1 MHLDDSGRFIVLVC
15 ELNGKKFTLVNI
27 YLPNT
32 KQLSFLKKVWKK
44 VSTMKQGHVIMCG
57 DFNVVP
63 NRELDV
69 SNQTKHSRSRSTLNG
84 FISSSGLYDVW
95 RCQHSSEKDYTFYSN
110 VHHMHSRID
119 LFLVDKFILQQIT
132 KSDLHCITWSDHA
145 PISVVVGDRCAETR
159 ANRWRNDIFTL
170 SQPQNL
176 AKSEKAIK
184 DFFFP
189 SMPPRWAILSRYGTH
204 IRFTW
209 EVCLYRWV
217 QEQRDRDL
225 KSWMTY

>member
-15 ELNGKKFTLVNI
+15 ELNGKILILVNI

-44 VSTMKQGHVIMCG
+44 VSAMRQGHVIMCG

-69 SNQTKHSRSRSTLNG
+69 SSQTKHLRSRSTLNG

-95 RCQHSSEKDYTFYSN
+95 RCQHLSEKDYTYYSN
-110 VHHMHSRID
+110 VHHSYSRID
-119 LFLVDKFILQQIT
+119 LFLVDKFILQQIS

-145 PISVVVGDRCAETR
+145 PISVVMGDRCAETR
-159 ANRWRNDIFTL
+159 ANRWRNDIYTL

-176 AKSEKAIK
+176 EKTGKAIK
-184 DFFFP
+184 EFFSINAP
-189 SMPPRWAILSRYGTH
+189 SVSDPFTYGTH
-204 IRFTW
+204 IR
-209 EVCLYRWV
+209 
-217 QEQRDRDL
+217 
-225 KSWMTY
+225 SM